1 MKAFRILVPFD
12 NSNNSLRALTKANS
26 LAKRANASI
35 TILHVVSYDR
45 TIAKI
50 VGPYKGKMID
60 HVKNFLNDAK
70 QLTQNM
76 GNECDTEILVG
87 SPAQEILE
95 YLKKN
100 KYDLVVVGKRGTT
113 KLTGPSLGSVS
124 NALVQ
129 STKIPVMV
137 VK

>member
-12 NSNNSLRALTKANS
+12 NSNNSLRALTKANT

-45 TIAKI
+45 TVAKI
-50 VGPYKGKMID
+50 IGSYKGKMID
-60 HVKNFLNDAK
+60 HVKNFLDDAK
-70 QLTQNM
+70 KLTQNM
-76 GNECDTEILVG
+76 GNQCNAEILVG
-87 SPAQEILE
+87 SPAKEILE
-95 YLKKN
+95 HLKKN

>member
-1 MKAFRILVPFD
+1 LKTFRILVPFD
-12 NSNNSLRALTKANS
+12 NSNNSLRALTKANA

-45 TIAKI
+45 TVAKI
-50 VGPYKGKMID
+50 VGSYKGKMID

-70 QLTQNM
+70 KLTQNM
-76 GNECDTEILVG
+76 GNECSTKTLVG

-95 YLKKN
+95 HLKKN